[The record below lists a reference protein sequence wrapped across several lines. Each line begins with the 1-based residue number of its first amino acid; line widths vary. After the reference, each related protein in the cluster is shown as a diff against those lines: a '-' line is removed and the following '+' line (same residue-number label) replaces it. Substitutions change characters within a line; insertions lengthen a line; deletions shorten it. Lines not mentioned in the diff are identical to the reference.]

1 MSDLKFKRVLLKLS
15 GEALM
20 GDQAFGI
27 DRAIV
32 DKFAAEIGTLVDAGA
47 ELALVIGG
55 GNIFRGVSVA
65 AKGGNRVVG
74 DHMGMLA
81 TVMNGLAMGEALSAR
96 GIETVVM
103 SAIAMP
109 EICETFTQRA
119 ALDHMNAGRVVI
131 FVAGTGNPYF
141 TTDSGAALRA
151 AEMQCDALLKAT
163 QVDGIYSADPKTNPD
178 AERFDRITH
187 SEVIERGLAVMDT
200 AAFAVTREN
209 AIPIIVFSLHDETS
223 MLDVLRGAGR
233 YTLVSAKAE

>member
-27 DRAIV
+27 DRSAV
-32 DKFAAEIGTLVDAGA
+32 DAFATEIATLVEAGA

-81 TVMNGLAMGEALSAR
+81 TVMNGLAMGETLNAR

-109 EICETFTQRA
+109 EICENFSQRDALQHMA
-119 ALDHMNAGRVVI
+119 AGKVVI

-178 AERFDRITH
+178 AERFDQVTH
-187 SEVIERGLAVMDT
+187 SELIEKGIAVMDT
-200 AAFAVTREN
+200 AAFALTREN
-209 AIPIIVFSLHDETS
+209 AIPIIVFSLHDGTA
-223 MLDVLRGAGR
+223 MLDVLRGRGR
-233 YTLVSAKAE
+233 YTLVTTG